1 MITKMGRSS
10 VMDEANRCFNL
21 LVDHG
26 FLMPIFTDV
35 TGKVKSCRMHDL
47 IRDFIRTA
55 RDEGFLKTNLPT
67 DLTHRL
73 SVRQAPEQLHA
84 NTTYSKACWNICTHV
99 NQSFQT
105 EFDESSSTKMFL
117 ELLHL
122 STHFGLL
129 EVLHLEGSKD
139 LKDHHLKNI
148 CNHLLQLK
156 YLSLRNTDITLLP
169 KQIDK
174 LRYLETLD
182 IRQTKV
188 QAFTKNSIM
197 LPKLKHLLAG
207 HKTDCTNQA
216 GDIQSE
222 EPFFTVQMPRRIG
235 TMTELQVLSHV
246 AVSGSGDE
254 C

>member
-1 MITKMGRSS
+1 
-10 VMDEANRCFNL
+10 MDEANRCFNL